1 MEFSRQEYWS
11 GLSFPSRGDLP
22 DPRLQHCRPIL
33 YCLSH
38 QRFLWQIPKSV
49 VNERKKKKIR
59 LFLPFKMQ
67 RLQKAGCEKQV
78 FPLISALPPASS
90 THPVRPWPLPGQ
102 PAWGRHTKTQGMVA
116 LLLFVARVFL
126 KHKLP
131 YLIHFLTTRC
141 HAPGGLSRPRTQWG
155 QDSLGVISISLFKQI
170 WKRNR
175 VNILICLPWWKHETS
190 STIRL
195 PARLRPR
202 FPARLGQL
210 WDLGPGTKT
219 LSAVHRNQF
228 FSCSCAC

>member
-22 DPRLQHCRPIL
+22 DPGLLHCRQIL

-90 THPVRPWPLPGQ
+90 THPAQSLAPPGPACVRTAHRHTRHGGSTALCNTSFSKTQTSISDPLPHHSVPCSWWPQ
-102 PAWGRHTKTQGMVA
+102 PATHTVR
-116 LLLFVARVFL
+116 ARF
-126 KHKLP
+126 
-131 YLIHFLTTRC
+131 F
-141 HAPGGLSRPRTQWG
+141 GS
-155 QDSLGVISISLFKQI
+155 
-170 WKRNR
+170 
-175 VNILICLPWWKHETS
+175 
-190 STIRL
+190 
-195 PARLRPR
+195 
-202 FPARLGQL
+202 
-210 WDLGPGTKT
+210 
-219 LSAVHRNQF
+219 NQYQF
-228 FSCSCAC
+228 I